1 MKRLFLLTLLISL
14 LATGCRDDDDRG
26 TPRNSD
32 PTARTYTNTFLSG
45 NSATANFKGRITD
58 QDGNA
63 VANAFVEIG
72 GSFTTTNE
80 YGFYKIINASVDA
93 DFALIKVLANNY
105 FDQFRNLK
113 PRTAHD
119 NVVDIQMIP
128 KVYSSFFD
136 AADGG
141 TVQVEN
147 GGSVVFQ
154 PNSLVDEEGEPYSGQ
169 VIIASTYLDP
179 TDIALPSYMPGSNA
193 AIDLEG
199 NEVAMISYGMIGIEI
214 LSSNGEALQIGP
226 DYTAQITF
234 PVADAQMGH
243 APEVMP
249 LWYFDESTGVWY
261 EEESATKMGN
271 TYTAEVKHF
280 SFWNCDIPIP
290 FVFLEGTLNYEGL
303 GVDNLYI
310 KLFRPNGSFANGYVN
325 ANGYYSGYVPANEEL
340 IMTVYSYLCGSQ
352 TELYTSTV
360 GPFSTDVDLG
370 TIEIESI
377 PTISASVFSGSV
389 VDCDGLPLEGISI
402 AYNVAGGGAGSYA
415 LTSADGSFEFS
426 VFCLSSGT
434 LEYTLVD
441 LDNLLQGVSA
451 ELIVDGGEN
460 GFYDMGELAFCEVTE
475 IDNFLTYTEGDNE
488 FVYPFVQVVDS
499 NFCSI
504 LTALLSP
511 NNFQDG
517 QVFFYFETAEEPGL
531 TGMCSEETFVAYTM
545 DNGSIYN
552 ASMAI
557 SGLNIT
563 DVEYTAGAYTLI
575 EGTYTGTVSVNIVNG
590 NDVESY
596 EATASGAFHFEP

>member
-1 MKRLFLLTLLISL
+1 MKQLFLLALLISL
-14 LATGCRDDDDRG
+14 FATGCREDDDRG
-26 TPRNSD
+26 TPQNAD
-32 PTARTYTNTFLSG
+32 PTERTYTNTFLSG
-45 NSATANFKGRITD
+45 SSVTADFKGRITD
-58 QDGNA
+58 KDGNA

-72 GSFTTTNE
+72 GSFATTNE
-80 YGFYKIINASVDA
+80 YGFYKISNASVDA

-128 KVYSSFFD
+128 KVYSSFFN

-154 PNSLVDEEGEPYSGQ
+154 PNSLVDEDGEPYSGQ

-179 TDIALPSYMPGSNA
+179 TDMALPAYMPGSIA
-193 AIDLEG
+193 AVDRDG
-199 NEVAMISYGMIGIEI
+199 NNVAMITYGMIGIEI
-214 LSSNGEALQIGP
+214 LSSSGEALQIGP

-234 PVADAQMGH
+234 PITEAQMGH
-243 APEVMP
+243 APEIMP

-271 TYTAEVKHF
+271 TYTAEVRHF
-280 SFWNCDIPIP
+280 SFWNCDIP
-290 FVFLEGTLNYEGL
+290 VEYVYLEGTLDYEGSIP
-303 GVDNLYI
+303 NSLYI
-310 KLFRPNGSFANGYVN
+310 KFVRPNGSSANGLAN
-325 ANGYYSGYVPANEEL
+325 ANGYFAGIVPANEEL
-340 IMTVYSYLCGSQ
+340 SMTVYSYSCGEEVS
-352 TELYTSTV
+352 LYTTTV
-360 GPFSTDVDLG
+360 GPFSDDVDLG

-377 PTISASVFSGSV
+377 PTIPAYVFTGSV

-402 AYNVAGGGAGSYA
+402 VYNVGGGGAGSYA

-451 ELIVDGGEN
+451 ELTVDGGAD
-460 GFYDMGELAFCEVTE
+460 GFYDMGEVAFCEVTE

-488 FVYPFVQVVDS
+488 FVYTSVQVADS
-499 NFCSI
+499 TLCST
-504 LTALLSP
+504 LTAFVNP
-511 NNFQDG
+511 INFQG
-517 QVFFYFETAEEPGL
+517 GMVYFYFETAEVPGL
-531 TGMCSEETFVAYTM
+531 AAMCSGGTFVSYSM

-552 ASMAI
+552 ASMSI

-563 DVEYTAGAYTLI
+563 DVEYAAGAYTLL

>member
-1 MKRLFLLTLLISL
+1 MKQLFLLTLLISL
-14 LATGCRDDDDRG
+14 IATGCRDDDDRG
-26 TPRNSD
+26 TPQNSD
-32 PTARTYTNTFLSG
+32 PTERTYTNTFLSG
-45 NSATANFKGRITD
+45 SSVTADFKGRITD

-80 YGFYKIINASVDA
+80 YGFYKISNASVDA

-128 KVYSSFFD
+128 KVYSAFFE

-214 LSSNGEALQIGP
+214 LSNNGEALQIGP

-234 PVADAQMGH
+234 PVADAQMSH
-243 APEVMP
+243 APETMP
-249 LWYFDESTGVWY
+249 LWYFDEGTGLWY
-261 EEESATKMGN
+261 EEASATKTGN
-271 TYTAEVKHF
+271 TYTADVKHF
-280 SFWNCDIPIP
+280 SFWNCDIPVE
-290 FVFLEGTLNYEGL
+290 FVYLEGTLDFEGL
-303 GVDNLYI
+303 STTNLYI
-310 KLFRPNGSFANGYVN
+310 QFVRPNGSSAIGFADANGYF
-325 ANGYYSGYVPANEEL
+325 AGIVPANEEL
-340 IMTVYSYLCGSQ
+340 VMNVYSYSCSSQ
-352 TELYTSTV
+352 TELYTASV

-370 TIEIESI
+370 TIEIDSS
-377 PTISASVFSGSV
+377 PLFTSPVFSGTV
-389 VDCDGLPLEGISI
+389 VDCDGLPLEGISVL
-402 AYNVAGGGAGSYA
+402 YNVAGGTGSYA
-415 LTSADGSFEFS
+415 LTGADGSFDFS
-426 VFCLSSGT
+426 VFCLSTGT

-441 LDNLLQGVSA
+441 LDNLLQGTSA
-451 ELIVDGGEN
+451 ELSVDTGVNE
-460 GFYDMGELAFCEVTE
+460 FYDMGDLSFCEVTE
-475 IDNFLTYTEGDNE
+475 IENFLSYTEGDNE

-504 LTALLSP
+504 LTALISP

-517 QVFFYFETAEEPGL
+517 QVFFYFETAEEPGI

-563 DVEYTAGAYTLI
+563 DVEYAAGVYTLI